1 MNPYQW
7 REVLHMF
14 LLFFSGTVIITGV
27 LVIMMGA
34 IMDA

>member
-1 MNPYQW
+1 MNPYQM
-7 REVLHMF
+7 RDMLQMF

-34 IMDA
+34 IMDT

>member
-7 REVLHMF
+7 REVLQMF

-34 IMDA
+34 IMDT